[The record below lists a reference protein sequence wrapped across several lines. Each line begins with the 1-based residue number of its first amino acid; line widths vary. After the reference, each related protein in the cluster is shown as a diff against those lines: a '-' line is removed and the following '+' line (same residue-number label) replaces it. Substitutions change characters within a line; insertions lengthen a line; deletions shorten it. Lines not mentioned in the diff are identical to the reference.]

1 MEGVI
6 TTVAK
11 NPLEEIRISRR
22 TYKTFEFIDIR
33 LFYQD
38 DDGTW
43 RPTKHGITVG
53 LDQWDEFKAA
63 IAQVTLDDT
72 TAPRPRRRR

>member
-22 TYKTFEFIDIR
+22 TYKTFR
-33 LFYQD
+33 FYIIHLKIIIY
-38 DDGTW
+38 
-43 RPTKHGITVG
+43 PTSKKLYIIG
-53 LDQWDEFKAA
+53 
-63 IAQVTLDDT
+63 
-72 TAPRPRRRR
+72 